1 MANRIE
7 LTDKPISPEAVT
19 AKVLKDEN
27 GGVVTFLGTV
37 RNSFEGK
44 PVRYLEYEA
53 YPKMAIQKMEELVA
67 EIRGKWGI
75 DDVAITHRLGHLE
88 IGEIA
93 VVIAVASPHRKEAFE
108 ACEYAIDRLK
118 EIVPIWKK
126 EAFVGGERWVG
137 GD

>member
-7 LTDKPISPEAVT
+7 LTNKPISPEEVT

-53 YPKMAIQKMEELVA
+53 YPEMALKKMEELA
-67 EIRGKWGI
+67 QEIRAKWGI

>member
-44 PVRYLEYEA
+44 PVRFLEYEA
-53 YPKMAIQKMEELVA
+53 YPEMALKKMEELA
-67 EIRGKWGI
+67 EEIRTKWGI

-88 IGEIA
+88 IGEVA

-137 GD
+137 GE

>member
-53 YPKMAIQKMEELVA
+53 YPEMALKKMEELA
-67 EIRGKWGI
+67 GEIQAKWGI

-137 GD
+137 GE

>member
-37 RNSFEGK
+37 RNGFEGK
-44 PVRYLEYEA
+44 PVRFLEYEA
-53 YPKMAIQKMEELVA
+53 YPEMALKKMEELA
-67 EIRGKWGI
+67 EEIRTKWGI

-88 IGEIA
+88 IGEVA

-137 GD
+137 GE

>member
-53 YPKMAIQKMEELVA
+53 YPEMALKKMEELA
-67 EIRGKWGI
+67 GEIQAKWGI

-118 EIVPIWKK
+118 ETVPIWKK

>member
-7 LTDKPISPEAVT
+7 LTDKPISPEVVT

-53 YPKMAIQKMEELVA
+53 YPEMALKKMEELA
-67 EIRGKWGI
+67 EEIQAKWGI

-118 EIVPIWKK
+118 ETVPIWKK
-126 EAFVGGERWVG
+126 EAFAGGERWVG

>member
-7 LTDKPISPEAVT
+7 LTDKPISPEEVT
-19 AKVLKDEN
+19 AKVMKDEN

-53 YPKMAIQKMEELVA
+53 YPEMALKKMEDLLA
-67 EIRGKWGI
+67 EIQVKWGVNDI
-75 DDVAITHRLGHLE
+75 AITHRLGHLE
-88 IGEIA
+88 IGDIA

-118 EIVPIWKK
+118 ETVPIWKK